1 MECAW
6 MNVRVF
12 GISDRATLQPLPEQE
27 FSASWQDD
35 ETHRWIDIEAATQQE
50 LRELL
55 APLQLHETI
64 LGACLDAARSERFIS
79 HRSALYLEV
88 PTHLGWDQEEKPYIS
103 VLCLPSTIITIHRDR
118 LHSIEDIAR
127 GLDAEVP
134 LYAQSASALLYY
146 LLLQVGEGNVAAA
159 LDTRG
164 DAERLDRD
172 YHENPDKLDPQA
184 IAALRRRVSHYA
196 AVLDDHAYIAGVLQT
211 VESGAFRVSQQGS
224 FFHEMLRLSELSRQ
238 LVDGAG
244 SRVADLERDHEMSVQ
259 RRVDSRLRFLTIL
272 SAVFL
277 PLTLIS
283 AVYGMNFNDLPGMG
297 VPYGYLVVV
306 ALMFATAGFTAGYLY
321 WRGWFE

>member
-1 MECAW
+1 

-12 GISDRATLQPLPEQE
+12 GISDRATLQSLPGTVL
-27 FSASWQDD
+27 SAAWQQD
-35 ETHRWIDIEAATQQE
+35 EAHRWIDVEAATQEEMQ
-50 LRELL
+50 ELL
-55 APLQLHETI
+55 APLHLHEAI
-64 LGACLDAARSERFIS
+64 LAACLDPARSERFIS

-88 PTHLGWDQEEKPYIS
+88 PTHLSWDQAEKPYVS
-103 VLCLPSTIITIHRDR
+103 VLCLPTTIITIHRDR

-134 LYAQSASALLYY
+134 LYARSSSALLYY
-146 LLLQVGEGNVAAA
+146 VLLQIGEGNVSAA

-164 DAERLDRD
+164 EAERLDHD
-172 YHENPDKLDPQA
+172 YHEHPDRLDPLA
-184 IAALRRRVSHYA
+184 IAALRRQVSHYA
-196 AVLDDHAYIAGVLQT
+196 AVLDDHTYIVGVLQT
-211 VESGAFRVSQQGS
+211 VESEAFRVSEQGN
-224 FFHEMLRLSELSRQ
+224 FFREMLRLSELSRR
-238 LVDGAG
+238 LVEGAG
-244 SRVADLERDHEMSVQ
+244 ARVADLERDYEMSVQ

-283 AVYGMNFNDLPGMG
+283 AVYGMNFDDLPGMG
-297 VPYGYLVVV
+297 VPYGYLVVI